1 MKINFNNI
9 LSIAILIL
17 AVIIVF
23 QRKSSTPDV
32 IDTPIVIRDTVW
44 QKKDS
49 VIYTSPKVV
58 QTIPVKVVSEKYLPD
73 PNYDK
78 LVLQYQELVKLHLAK
93 NIQKDSVQIDSIGF
107 VKVIDTVQNNIV
119 QNRKWEYNLKYPII
133 KETIIQSPKKV
144 NQLYIGGGLQGN
156 QYNIINSVNGGLLY
170 KNKKDQIYGLS
181 VGINTNGQVVY
192 GVSSYWK
199 IKYNIKKNLKRKL
212 PGLLPLLLLLLLL

>member
-17 AVIIVF
+17 AVIIVL
-23 QRKSSTPDV
+23 QRRNSSPD
-32 IDTPIVIRDTVW
+32 IIEKPIVIRDTIW

-58 QTIPVKVVSEKYLPD
+58 QTIPIKIISEKYLPD

-78 LVLQYQELVKLHLAK
+78 LLLQYQELVKLHLSK
-93 NIQKDSVQIDSIGF
+93 NVQKDSVKIDSIGF

-119 QNRKWEYNLKYPII
+119 QNRKWEYNIKYPII
-133 KETIIQSPKKV
+133 KETVIQPSKKV

-156 QYNIINSVNGGLLY
+156 QYNMINSINGGILY
-170 KNKKDQIYGLS
+170 KNKKDQLYGLS
-181 VGINTNGQVVY
+181 IGVNTNGQVVY

-199 IKYNIKKNLKRKL
+199 IKFK
-212 PGLLPLLLLLLLL
+212 

>member
-17 AVIIVF
+17 AVIIIL
-23 QRKSSTPDV
+23 QRSNSSPDIIEKST
-32 IDTPIVIRDTVW
+32 IVRDTVW

-49 VIYTSPKVV
+49 VIYTSPKVI
-58 QTIPVKVVSEKYLPD
+58 QTIPLKIISEKYLPD

-107 VKVIDTVQNNIV
+107 VKVTDTVQNNIV
-119 QNRKWEYNLKYPII
+119 QNRKWEYNIKYPII
-133 KETIIQSPKKV
+133 KETIIEPPKKI

-156 QYNIINSVNGGLLY
+156 QYNIINSINGGILY
-170 KNKKDQIYGLS
+170 KNKKE
-181 VGINTNGQVVY
+181 
-192 GVSSYWK
+192 K
-199 IKYNIKKNLKRKL
+199 E
-212 PGLLPLLLLLLLL
+212 

>member
-9 LSIAILIL
+9 LSIAILVL
-17 AVIIVF
+17 AIIIVL

-32 IDTPIVIRDTVW
+32 IGTPIVIKDTVW
-44 QKKDS
+44 QEKDS

-58 QTIPVKVVSEKYLPD
+58 QTIPVKIISEKYLPD

-107 VKVIDTVQNNIV
+107 VKVTDTVQNNIV
-119 QNRKWEYNLKYPII
+119 QNRKWEYNIKYPII
-133 KETIIQSPKKV
+133 KETVIQPPKKV

-156 QYNIINSVNGGLLY
+156 QYNIINSINGGLLY
-170 KNKKDQIYGLS
+170 KNKKDQLYGLS
-181 VGINTNGQVVY
+181 IGVNTNGQVVY
-192 GVSSYWK
+192 GLSSYWK
-199 IKYNIKKNLKRKL
+199 IKFK
-212 PGLLPLLLLLLLL
+212 

>member
-17 AVIIVF
+17 AVIIVL
-23 QRKSSTPDV
+23 QRSNSSPDIIEKS
-32 IDTPIVIRDTVW
+32 IVIRDTIW

-58 QTIPVKVVSEKYLPD
+58 QTIPLKIISEKYLPD

-107 VKVIDTVQNNIV
+107 VRVTDTVQNNIV
-119 QNRKWEYNLKYPII
+119 QNRKWEYNIKYPII
-133 KETIIQSPKKV
+133 KETIIEPPKKI

-156 QYNIINSVNGGLLY
+156 QYNIINSINGGILY
-170 KNKKDQIYGLS
+170 KNKKDQLYGLS
-181 VGINTNGQVVY
+181 IGVNTNGQVVY
-192 GVSSYWK
+192 GLSSYWK
-199 IKYNIKKNLKRKL
+199 IKFK
-212 PGLLPLLLLLLLL
+212 

>member
-17 AVIIVF
+17 AVIIVL
-23 QRKSSTPDV
+23 QRSNSSPD
-32 IDTPIVIRDTVW
+32 IIEKPIVIRDTIW

-58 QTIPVKVVSEKYLPD
+58 QTIPVKIISEKYLPD

-107 VKVIDTVQNNIV
+107 VKVTDTVQNNIV
-119 QNRKWEYNLKYPII
+119 QNRKWEYNIKYPII
-133 KETIIQSPKKV
+133 KETIIEPPKKI

-156 QYNIINSVNGGLLY
+156 QYNIINSINGGILY

-181 VGINTNGQVVY
+181 VGINTNGQMLY

-199 IKYNIKKNLKRKL
+199 IKFK
-212 PGLLPLLLLLLLL
+212 

>member
-17 AVIIVF
+17 AVIIIL
-23 QRKSSTPDV
+23 QRINSSPDIVEKS
-32 IDTPIVIRDTVW
+32 IVIRDTVW

-58 QTIPVKVVSEKYLPD
+58 QTIPLKIISEKYLPD

-107 VKVIDTVQNNIV
+107 VKVTDTVQNNIV
-119 QNRKWEYNLKYPII
+119 QNRKWEYNIKYPII
-133 KETIIQSPKKV
+133 KETIIEPPKKI

-156 QYNIINSVNGGLLY
+156 QYNIINSINGGILY
-170 KNKKDQIYGLS
+170 KNKKDQLYGLS
-181 VGINTNGQVVY
+181 IGVNTNGQVVY
-192 GVSSYWK
+192 GLSSYWK
-199 IKYNIKKNLKRKL
+199 IKFK
-212 PGLLPLLLLLLLL
+212 

>member
-17 AVIIVF
+17 AVIIVL
-23 QRKSSTPDV
+23 QRSNSSPD
-32 IDTPIVIRDTVW
+32 IIEKPIVIRDTVW

-49 VIYTSPKVV
+49 LIYTSPKVV
-58 QTIPVKVVSEKYLPD
+58 QTIPVKIISEKYLPD

-78 LVLQYQELVKLHLAK
+78 LVLQYQELVKLHLSK
-93 NIQKDSVQIDSIGF
+93 NVQKDSVQIDSIGF
-107 VKVIDTVQNNIV
+107 VKVTDTVQNNVV
-119 QNRKWEYNLKYPII
+119 QNRKWEYNIKYPII
-133 KETIIQSPKKV
+133 KETIIQPPKRV

-156 QYNIINSVNGGLLY
+156 QYNIINSINGGLLY

-181 VGINTNGQVVY
+181 VGINTNGQAVY

-199 IKYNIKKNLKRKL
+199 IKFK
-212 PGLLPLLLLLLLL
+212 

>member
-17 AVIIVF
+17 AVIIVL
-23 QRKSSTPDV
+23 QRSNSSPD
-32 IDTPIVIRDTVW
+32 IIEKPIVIRDTVW

-49 VIYTSPKVV
+49 LIYTSPKVV
-58 QTIPVKVVSEKYLPD
+58 QTIPVKIISEKYLPD
-73 PNYDK
+73 PNYEK

-107 VKVIDTVQNNIV
+107 VKVTDTVQNNIV
-119 QNRKWEYNLKYPII
+119 QNRKWEYNIKYPII
-133 KETIIQSPKKV
+133 KETIIQPAKKT
-144 NQLYIGGGLQGN
+144 NQLYIGGELQGN
-156 QYNIINSVNGGLLY
+156 QYNIINSINGGLLY

-181 VGINTNGQVVY
+181 VGINTNGQAVY

-199 IKYNIKKNLKRKL
+199 IKFK
-212 PGLLPLLLLLLLL
+212 

>member
-17 AVIIVF
+17 AVIIVL
-23 QRKSSTPDV
+23 QRSNSSPD
-32 IDTPIVIRDTVW
+32 IIEKPIVVRDTIW

-58 QTIPVKVVSEKYLPD
+58 QTIPVKIISEKYLPD

-93 NIQKDSVQIDSIGF
+93 NIQKDSVKIDSIGF
-107 VKVIDTVQNNIV
+107 VKVTDTVQNNIV
-119 QNRKWEYNLKYPII
+119 QNRKWEYNIKYPII
-133 KETIIQSPKKV
+133 KETVIQPPKKV

-156 QYNIINSVNGGLLY
+156 QYNIINSINGGILY

-199 IKYNIKKNLKRKL
+199 IKFK
-212 PGLLPLLLLLLLL
+212 

>member
-17 AVIIVF
+17 AVIIIL
-23 QRKSSTPDV
+23 QRINSSPD
-32 IDTPIVIRDTVW
+32 IVEKPTIVRDTIW

-58 QTIPVKVVSEKYLPD
+58 QTIPVKIVSEKYLPD

-107 VKVIDTVQNNIV
+107 VKVTDTVQNNIV
-119 QNRKWEYNLKYPII
+119 QNRKWEYNIKYPII
-133 KETIIQSPKKV
+133 KETIIEPPKKI

-156 QYNIINSVNGGLLY
+156 QYNIINSINGGILY
-170 KNKKDQIYGLS
+170 KNKKDQLYGLS
-181 VGINTNGQVVY
+181 IGVNTNGQVVY
-192 GVSSYWK
+192 GLSSYWK
-199 IKYNIKKNLKRKL
+199 IKFK
-212 PGLLPLLLLLLLL
+212 

>member
-17 AVIIVF
+17 AVIIVL
-23 QRKSSTPDV
+23 QRRNSSPD
-32 IDTPIVIRDTVW
+32 IIEKPIVIRDTVW

-58 QTIPVKVVSEKYLPD
+58 QTIPVKIISEKYLPD

-78 LVLQYQELVKLHLAK
+78 LVLQYQELVKLHLSK
-93 NIQKDSVQIDSIGF
+93 NVQKDSVKIDSIGF

-119 QNRKWEYNLKYPII
+119 QNRKWEYNIKYPII
-133 KETIIQSPKKV
+133 KETVIQPSKKV

-156 QYNIINSVNGGLLY
+156 QYNIINSINGGILY

-181 VGINTNGQVVY
+181 VGINTNGQVLY

-199 IKYNIKKNLKRKL
+199 IKFK
-212 PGLLPLLLLLLLL
+212 

>member
-17 AVIIVF
+17 AVIIVL
-23 QRKSSTPDV
+23 QRSNSSPD
-32 IDTPIVIRDTVW
+32 IIEKPIVIRDTIW

-49 VIYTSPKVV
+49 VIYTSPKVI
-58 QTIPVKVVSEKYLPD
+58 QTIPVKIISEKYLPD

-93 NIQKDSVQIDSIGF
+93 NIQKDSVKIDSIGF
-107 VKVIDTVQNNIV
+107 VKVTDTVQNNIV
-119 QNRKWEYNLKYPII
+119 QNRKWEYNIKYPII
-133 KETIIQSPKKV
+133 KETVIQPPKKV

-156 QYNIINSVNGGLLY
+156 QYNIINSINGGILY
-170 KNKKDQIYGLS
+170 KNKKDQLYGLS

-199 IKYNIKKNLKRKL
+199 IKFK
-212 PGLLPLLLLLLLL
+212 

>member
-17 AVIIVF
+17 AVIIVL
-23 QRKSSTPDV
+23 QRSNSSPD
-32 IDTPIVIRDTVW
+32 IIEKPIVIRGTVW

-58 QTIPVKVVSEKYLPD
+58 QTIPVKIISEKYLPD

-93 NIQKDSVQIDSIGF
+93 NIQKDSVKIDSIGF

-119 QNRKWEYNLKYPII
+119 QNRKWEYNIKYPII
-133 KETIIQSPKKV
+133 KETVIQPPKKV

-156 QYNIINSVNGGLLY
+156 QYNIINSINGGILY
-170 KNKKDQIYGLS
+170 KNKKDQIYELS

-199 IKYNIKKNLKRKL
+199 IKFK
-212 PGLLPLLLLLLLL
+212 

>member
-17 AVIIVF
+17 AVIIVL
-23 QRKSSTPDV
+23 QRSNSSPD
-32 IDTPIVIRDTVW
+32 IIEKPIVVRDTVW

-58 QTIPVKVVSEKYLPD
+58 QTIPVKIISEKYLPD

-78 LVLQYQELVKLHLAK
+78 LLLQYQELVKLHLAK
-93 NIQKDSVQIDSIGF
+93 NIQKDSVKIDSIGF
-107 VKVIDTVQNNIV
+107 VKVTDTVQNNIV
-119 QNRKWEYNLKYPII
+119 QNRKWEYSLNYPII
-133 KETIIQSPKKV
+133 KETVIQPPKKV

-156 QYNIINSVNGGLLY
+156 QYNIINSINGGILY

-199 IKYNIKKNLKRKL
+199 IKFK
-212 PGLLPLLLLLLLL
+212 

>member
-17 AVIIVF
+17 AVIIVL
-23 QRKSSTPDV
+23 QRSNSSPD
-32 IDTPIVIRDTVW
+32 IIEKPIVIRDTIW

-49 VIYTSPKVV
+49 VIYTSPKVI
-58 QTIPVKVVSEKYLPD
+58 QTIPVKIISEKYLPD
-73 PNYDK
+73 PNYEK

-107 VKVIDTVQNNIV
+107 VKVTDTVQNNIV
-119 QNRKWEYNLKYPII
+119 QNRKWEYNIKYPII
-133 KETIIQSPKKV
+133 KETVIQPPKRV

-156 QYNIINSVNGGLLY
+156 QYNIINSINGGILY
-170 KNKKDQIYGLS
+170 KNKKDQIYELS
-181 VGINTNGQVVY
+181 VGINTNGQVLY

-199 IKYNIKKNLKRKL
+199 IKFK
-212 PGLLPLLLLLLLL
+212 

>member
-17 AVIIVF
+17 AVIIVL
-23 QRKSSTPDV
+23 QRSNSSPDIIEKS
-32 IDTPIVIRDTVW
+32 IVIRDTIW

-58 QTIPVKVVSEKYLPD
+58 QTIPLKIISEKYLPD

-107 VKVIDTVQNNIV
+107 VKVTDTVQNNIV
-119 QNRKWEYNLKYPII
+119 QNRKWEYNIKYPII
-133 KETIIQSPKKV
+133 KETIIEPPKKI

-156 QYNIINSVNGGLLY
+156 QYNIINSINGGILY
-170 KNKKDQIYGLS
+170 KNKKDQLYGLS
-181 VGINTNGQVVY
+181 IGVNTNGQVVY
-192 GVSSYWK
+192 GFSSYWK
-199 IKYNIKKNLKRKL
+199 IKFK
-212 PGLLPLLLLLLLL
+212 

>member
-17 AVIIVF
+17 AVIIVL
-23 QRKSSTPDV
+23 QRSNSSPD
-32 IDTPIVIRDTVW
+32 IIEKPIVVRDTIW

-58 QTIPVKVVSEKYLPD
+58 QTIPIKIISEKYLPD

-107 VKVIDTVQNNIV
+107 VKVTDTVQNNIV
-119 QNRKWEYNLKYPII
+119 QNRKWEYNIKYPII
-133 KETIIQSPKKV
+133 KETIIEPPKKV

-156 QYNIINSVNGGLLY
+156 QYNIVNSINGGILY
-170 KNKKDQIYGLS
+170 KNKKDQIYELS

-192 GVSSYWK
+192 GLSSYWK
-199 IKYNIKKNLKRKL
+199 IKFK
-212 PGLLPLLLLLLLL
+212 

>member
-17 AVIIVF
+17 AVIIVL
-23 QRKSSTPDV
+23 QRSNSSPD
-32 IDTPIVIRDTVW
+32 IIEKPIVIRDTIW

-58 QTIPVKVVSEKYLPD
+58 QTIPIKIISEKYLPD

-93 NIQKDSVQIDSIGF
+93 NIQKDSVKIDSIGF
-107 VKVIDTVQNNIV
+107 IKVTDTVQNNIV
-119 QNRKWEYNLKYPII
+119 QNRKWEYNIKYPIV
-133 KETIIQSPKKV
+133 KETITQPPKKA

-199 IKYNIKKNLKRKL
+199 IKFK
-212 PGLLPLLLLLLLL
+212 

>member
-17 AVIIVF
+17 AVIIIL
-23 QRKSSTPDV
+23 QRINSSPD
-32 IDTPIVIRDTVW
+32 IIEKPIVIRDTVW

-58 QTIPVKVVSEKYLPD
+58 QTIPVKIISEKYLPD

-107 VKVIDTVQNNIV
+107 VKVTDTVQNNIV
-119 QNRKWEYNLKYPII
+119 QNRKWEYNIKYPII
-133 KETIIQSPKKV
+133 KETIIEPPKKI

-156 QYNIINSVNGGLLY
+156 QYNIINSINGGILY
-170 KNKKDQIYGLS
+170 KNKKDQLYGLS
-181 VGINTNGQVVY
+181 IGVNTNGQVVY
-192 GVSSYWK
+192 GLSSYWK
-199 IKYNIKKNLKRKL
+199 IKFK
-212 PGLLPLLLLLLLL
+212 

>member
-17 AVIIVF
+17 AVIIVL
-23 QRKSSTPDV
+23 QRRNSSPD
-32 IDTPIVIRDTVW
+32 IIEKPIVIRDTIW

-58 QTIPVKVVSEKYLPD
+58 QTIPIKIISEKYLPD

-78 LVLQYQELVKLHLAK
+78 LVLQYQELVKLHLSK
-93 NIQKDSVQIDSIGF
+93 NVQKDSVKIDSIGF

-119 QNRKWEYNLKYPII
+119 QNRKWEYNIKYPII
-133 KETIIQSPKKV
+133 KETVIQPPKKV

-156 QYNIINSVNGGLLY
+156 QYNMINSINGGILY
-170 KNKKDQIYGLS
+170 KNKKDQLYGLS
-181 VGINTNGQVVY
+181 IGINTNGQVVY

-199 IKYNIKKNLKRKL
+199 IKFK
-212 PGLLPLLLLLLLL
+212 

>member
-17 AVIIVF
+17 AVIIVL
-23 QRKSSTPDV
+23 QRSNSSPD
-32 IDTPIVIRDTVW
+32 IIEKPIVVRDTIW

-49 VIYTSPKVV
+49 VIYTSPKVI
-58 QTIPVKVVSEKYLPD
+58 QTIPVKIISEKYLPD

-78 LVLQYQELVKLHLAK
+78 LLLQYQELVKLHLAK
-93 NIQKDSVQIDSIGF
+93 NIQKDSVKIDSIGF

-119 QNRKWEYNLKYPII
+119 QNRKWEYNIKYPII
-133 KETIIQSPKKV
+133 KETVIQPPKKV

-156 QYNIINSVNGGLLY
+156 QYNIINSINGGILY
-170 KNKKDQIYGLS
+170 KNKKDQIYELS

-199 IKYNIKKNLKRKL
+199 IKFK
-212 PGLLPLLLLLLLL
+212 

>member
-17 AVIIVF
+17 AIIIVL
-23 QRKSSTPDV
+23 QRSNSSPD
-32 IDTPIVIRDTVW
+32 IIEKPIVVRDTVW

-58 QTIPVKVVSEKYLPD
+58 QTIPVKIISEKYLPD

-78 LVLQYQELVKLHLAK
+78 LILQYQELVKLHLAK
-93 NIQKDSVQIDSIGF
+93 NIQKDSVKIDSIGF
-107 VKVIDTVQNNIV
+107 VKVTDTVQNNIV
-119 QNRKWEYNLKYPII
+119 QSRKWEYNIKYPII
-133 KETIIQSPKKV
+133 KETIIQPPKKI
-144 NQLYIGGGLQGN
+144 NQLYIGGGLQGS
-156 QYNIINSVNGGLLY
+156 QYNIINSVNGGILY
-170 KNKKDQIYGLS
+170 KNKKDQLYGLS

-199 IKYNIKKNLKRKL
+199 IKFK
-212 PGLLPLLLLLLLL
+212 

>member
-17 AVIIVF
+17 AVIIVL
-23 QRKSSTPDV
+23 QRSNSSPD
-32 IDTPIVIRDTVW
+32 IIEKPIVIRDTVW

-58 QTIPVKVVSEKYLPD
+58 QTIPVKIVSEKYLPD

-78 LVLQYQELVKLHLAK
+78 LVLQYQELVKLHLSK
-93 NIQKDSVQIDSIGF
+93 NVQKDSVQIDSIGF
-107 VKVIDTVQNNIV
+107 IKVTDTVQNNVV
-119 QNRKWEYNLKYPII
+119 QNRKWEYNIKYPII
-133 KETIIQSPKKV
+133 KETVIQPPKKV

-156 QYNIINSVNGGLLY
+156 QYNIINSVNGGILY

-199 IKYNIKKNLKRKL
+199 IKFK
-212 PGLLPLLLLLLLL
+212 

>member
-17 AVIIVF
+17 AVIIVL
-23 QRKSSTPDV
+23 QRSNSSPD
-32 IDTPIVIRDTVW
+32 IIEKPIVVRDTIW

-58 QTIPVKVVSEKYLPD
+58 QTIPVKIISEKYLPD

-78 LVLQYQELVKLHLAK
+78 LVLQYQELVKLHLSK
-93 NIQKDSVQIDSIGF
+93 NVQKDSVKIDSIGF

-119 QNRKWEYNLKYPII
+119 QNRKWEYNIKYPII
-133 KETIIQSPKKV
+133 KETVIQPPKKV

-156 QYNIINSVNGGLLY
+156 QYNMINSINGGILY
-170 KNKKDQIYGLS
+170 KNKKDQLYGLS
-181 VGINTNGQVVY
+181 IGVNTNGQVVY
-192 GVSSYWK
+192 GLSSYWK
-199 IKYNIKKNLKRKL
+199 IKFK
-212 PGLLPLLLLLLLL
+212 

>member
-17 AVIIVF
+17 AVIIVL
-23 QRKSSTPDV
+23 QRSNSSPD
-32 IDTPIVIRDTVW
+32 IIEKPIVIRDTVW

-58 QTIPVKVVSEKYLPD
+58 QTIPVKIISEKYLPD

-78 LVLQYQELVKLHLAK
+78 LVLQYQELVKLHLSK
-93 NIQKDSVQIDSIGF
+93 NVQKDSVQIDSIGF
-107 VKVIDTVQNNIV
+107 IKVTDTVQNNVV
-119 QNRKWEYNLKYPII
+119 QNRKWEYNIKYPII
-133 KETIIQSPKKV
+133 KETVIQPPKKI

-156 QYNIINSVNGGLLY
+156 QYNIINSVNGGILY

-181 VGINTNGQVVY
+181 VGINTNGQAVY

-199 IKYNIKKNLKRKL
+199 IKFK
-212 PGLLPLLLLLLLL
+212 

>member
-23 QRKSSTPDV
+23 QRINSSPD
-32 IDTPIVIRDTVW
+32 IIEKPIVIRDTVW

-73 PNYDK
+73 PNYEK

-93 NIQKDSVQIDSIGF
+93 NIQKDSVKIDSIGF

-133 KETIIQSPKKV
+133 KETIIQPPKKV

-156 QYNIINSVNGGLLY
+156 QYNIINSINGGLLY

-181 VGINTNGQVVY
+181 VGINTNGQLVY

-199 IKYNIKKNLKRKL
+199 IKFK
-212 PGLLPLLLLLLLL
+212 

>member
-17 AVIIVF
+17 AVIIVL
-23 QRKSSTPDV
+23 QRSNSSPD
-32 IDTPIVIRDTVW
+32 IIEKPIILRDTIW

-58 QTIPVKVVSEKYLPD
+58 QTIPIKIISEKYLPD

-78 LVLQYQELVKLHLAK
+78 LVLQYQELVKLHLSK
-93 NIQKDSVQIDSIGF
+93 NVQKDSVQIDSIGF
-107 VKVIDTVQNNIV
+107 IKVTDTVQNNVV
-119 QNRKWEYNLKYPII
+119 QNRKWEYNIKYPII
-133 KETIIQSPKKV
+133 KETIIEPPKKI

-156 QYNIINSVNGGLLY
+156 QYNIINSVNGGILY

-181 VGINTNGQVVY
+181 VGINTNGQAVY

-199 IKYNIKKNLKRKL
+199 IKFK
-212 PGLLPLLLLLLLL
+212 

>member
-17 AVIIVF
+17 AVIIVL
-23 QRKSSTPDV
+23 QRSNSSPD
-32 IDTPIVIRDTVW
+32 IIEKPIVIRDTVW

-49 VIYTSPKVV
+49 LIYTSPKVV
-58 QTIPVKVVSEKYLPD
+58 QTIPVKVVNEKYLPD

-107 VKVIDTVQNNIV
+107 IKVTDTVQNNVV

-133 KETIIQSPKKV
+133 KETVIQPPKKV

-156 QYNIINSVNGGLLY
+156 QYNIINSVNGGILY
-170 KNKKDQIYGLS
+170 KNKKDQLYGLS
-181 VGINTNGQVVY
+181 VGINTNGQAVY

-199 IKYNIKKNLKRKL
+199 IKFK
-212 PGLLPLLLLLLLL
+212 

>member
-17 AVIIVF
+17 AVIIVL
-23 QRKSSTPDV
+23 QRSNSSPD
-32 IDTPIVIRDTVW
+32 IIEKPIVIRDTIW

-58 QTIPVKVVSEKYLPD
+58 QTIPLKIISEKYLPD

-78 LVLQYQELVKLHLAK
+78 LLLQYQELVKLHLSK
-93 NIQKDSVQIDSIGF
+93 NVQKDSVKIDSIGF

-119 QNRKWEYNLKYPII
+119 QNRKWEYNIKYPII
-133 KETIIQSPKKV
+133 KETIIQPSKKV

-156 QYNIINSVNGGLLY
+156 QYNIINSINGGILY
-170 KNKKDQIYGLS
+170 KNKKDQIYELS

-199 IKYNIKKNLKRKL
+199 IKFK
-212 PGLLPLLLLLLLL
+212 

>member
-17 AVIIVF
+17 AVIIIL
-23 QRKSSTPDV
+23 QRINSSPDIIEKS
-32 IDTPIVIRDTVW
+32 IVIRDTIW

-58 QTIPVKVVSEKYLPD
+58 QTIPVKIVSEKYLPD
-73 PNYDK
+73 PNYNK

-107 VKVIDTVQNNIV
+107 VKVTDTVQNNIV
-119 QNRKWEYNLKYPII
+119 QNRKWEYNIKYPII
-133 KETIIQSPKKV
+133 KETIIEPPKKI

-156 QYNIINSVNGGLLY
+156 QYNIINSINGGILY
-170 KNKKDQIYGLS
+170 KNKKDQLYGLS
-181 VGINTNGQVVY
+181 IGVNTNGQVVY
-192 GVSSYWK
+192 GLSSYWK
-199 IKYNIKKNLKRKL
+199 IKFK
-212 PGLLPLLLLLLLL
+212 

>member
-17 AVIIVF
+17 AVIIVL
-23 QRKSSTPDV
+23 QRSNSSPD
-32 IDTPIVIRDTVW
+32 IIEKPIVIRDTVW

-58 QTIPVKVVSEKYLPD
+58 QTIPIKIISEKYLPD

-78 LVLQYQELVKLHLAK
+78 LVLQYQELVKLHLSK
-93 NIQKDSVQIDSIGF
+93 NVQKDSVQIDSIGF
-107 VKVIDTVQNNIV
+107 IKVTDTVQNNVV
-119 QNRKWEYNLKYPII
+119 QNRKWEYNIKYPII
-133 KETIIQSPKKV
+133 KETIIEPPKKI

-156 QYNIINSVNGGLLY
+156 QYNIINSVNGGILY

-181 VGINTNGQVVY
+181 VGINTNGQAVY

-199 IKYNIKKNLKRKL
+199 IKFK
-212 PGLLPLLLLLLLL
+212 

>member
-17 AVIIVF
+17 AVIIVL
-23 QRKSSTPDV
+23 QRSNSSPD
-32 IDTPIVIRDTVW
+32 IIEKPIILRDTVW

-58 QTIPVKVVSEKYLPD
+58 QTIPLKIISEKYLPD

-78 LVLQYQELVKLHLAK
+78 LVLQYQELVKLHLSK
-93 NIQKDSVQIDSIGF
+93 NIQKDSVKIDSIGF

-119 QNRKWEYNLKYPII
+119 QNRKWEYNIKYPII
-133 KETIIQSPKKV
+133 KETVIQPPKKV

-156 QYNIINSVNGGLLY
+156 QYNIINSINGGILY

-181 VGINTNGQVVY
+181 VGINTNGQAVY

-199 IKYNIKKNLKRKL
+199 IKFK
-212 PGLLPLLLLLLLL
+212 

>member
-17 AVIIVF
+17 AVIIVL
-23 QRKSSTPDV
+23 QRSNSSPD
-32 IDTPIVIRDTVW
+32 IIEKPIIIRDTVW

-58 QTIPVKVVSEKYLPD
+58 QTIPIKTISEKYLPD

-93 NIQKDSVQIDSIGF
+93 NIQKDSVKIDSIGF

-119 QNRKWEYNLKYPII
+119 QNRKWEYNIKYPII
-133 KETIIQSPKKV
+133 KETIIEPPKKI

-156 QYNIINSVNGGLLY
+156 QYNIINSINGGILY

-199 IKYNIKKNLKRKL
+199 IKFK
-212 PGLLPLLLLLLLL
+212 

>member
-17 AVIIVF
+17 AVIIVL
-23 QRKSSTPDV
+23 QRSNSSPD
-32 IDTPIVIRDTVW
+32 IIEKPIIVRDTVW

-58 QTIPVKVVSEKYLPD
+58 QTIPVKIVSEKYLPD

-78 LVLQYQELVKLHLAK
+78 LILQYQELVKLHLAK
-93 NIQKDSVQIDSIGF
+93 NIQKDSVKIDSIGF

-133 KETIIQSPKKV
+133 KETIIQPPKKV

-156 QYNIINSVNGGLLY
+156 QYNIINSINGGLLY

-181 VGINTNGQVVY
+181 IGINTNGQIVY

-199 IKYNIKKNLKRKL
+199 IKFK
-212 PGLLPLLLLLLLL
+212 

>member
-17 AVIIVF
+17 AVIIVL
-23 QRKSSTPDV
+23 QRSNSSPD
-32 IDTPIVIRDTVW
+32 IIEKPIVIRDTIW

-58 QTIPVKVVSEKYLPD
+58 QTIPIKIISEKYLPD
-73 PNYDK
+73 PNYEK

-93 NIQKDSVQIDSIGF
+93 NIQKDSVKIDSIGF
-107 VKVIDTVQNNIV
+107 VKVTDTVQNNIV
-119 QNRKWEYNLKYPII
+119 QNRKWEYNIKYPII
-133 KETIIQSPKKV
+133 KETIIQPPKKV

-156 QYNIINSVNGGLLY
+156 QYNIINSVNGGILY

-181 VGINTNGQVVY
+181 IGINTNGQIVY

-199 IKYNIKKNLKRKL
+199 IKFK
-212 PGLLPLLLLLLLL
+212 

>member
-17 AVIIVF
+17 AVIIIL
-23 QRKSSTPDV
+23 QRINSSPDIIEKS
-32 IDTPIVIRDTVW
+32 IIVRDTVW

-58 QTIPVKVVSEKYLPD
+58 QTIPLKIISEKYLPD

-107 VKVIDTVQNNIV
+107 VKVTDTVQNNIV
-119 QNRKWEYNLKYPII
+119 QNRKWEYNIKYPII
-133 KETIIQSPKKV
+133 KETIIEPPKKI

-156 QYNIINSVNGGLLY
+156 QYNIINSINGGILY
-170 KNKKDQIYGLS
+170 KNKKDQLYGLS
-181 VGINTNGQVVY
+181 IGVNTNGQVVY
-192 GVSSYWK
+192 GLSSYWK
-199 IKYNIKKNLKRKL
+199 IKFK
-212 PGLLPLLLLLLLL
+212 